1 MASNHLAVK
10 LRQQADVPELD
21 GSYCIPYELAASRF
35 ENRETSR
42 RPSPSADI
50 RGLPG
55 LLLSA
60 LQQDS

>member
-1 MASNHLAVK
+1 M
-10 LRQQADVPELD
+10 LRQQTGIPELD
-21 GSYCIPYELAASRF
+21 GSEGIPYMMAASRF
-35 ENRETSR
+35 EKHETSR

-60 LQQDS
+60 LLQDS